1 MLKIPEKIFEEIIEH
16 LRSELPFE
24 GCGVLAGK
32 GNEVKKLIRLTNTKK
47 SPNAYLADPFEQL
60 NMLKEI
66 EREELEMLA
75 IYHSHPNN
83 EAYPSMEDIEK
94 AFYNEQLYMIV
105 SFLDEE
111 NPVARIFSIVNR
123 EISEEKFKV
132 F

>member
-47 SPNAYLADPFEQL
+47 SPNAYLADPFEQM

-94 AFYNEQLYMIV
+94 AFYNEQLYLIV
-105 SFLDEE
+105 SFLDKK

>member
-1 MLKIPEKIFEEIIEH
+1 MLEIPKKIFEEMIEH
-16 LRSELPFE
+16 LRSEFPFE

-32 GNEVKKLIRLTNTKK
+32 RNKVEKLIRLTNTKK
-47 SPNAYLADPFEQL
+47 SPTAYLADPFEQL

-66 EREELEMLA
+66 EREQIEMLA

-94 AFYNEQLYMIV
+94 AFYNEQLYLIV
-105 SFLDEE
+105 SFLDKK

>member
-1 MLKIPEKIFEEIIEH
+1 MLEIPKKIFEEMIEH
-16 LRSELPFE
+16 LRSEFPFE

-32 GNEVKKLIRLTNTKK
+32 RNKVEKLIRLTNTKK
-47 SPNAYLADPFEQL
+47 SPTAYLADPFEQL

-66 EREELEMLA
+66 EREQIEMLA

-83 EAYPSMEDIEK
+83 EAYTSMEDIEK
-94 AFYNEQLYMIV
+94 AFYNEQLYLIV
-105 SFLDEE
+105 SFLDKK

>member
-16 LRSELPFE
+16 LRSELTFE
-24 GCGVLAGK
+24 GCGVLSGK
-32 GNEVKKLIRLTNTKK
+32 GNEVKKLVRLTNTKK
-47 SPNAYLADPFEQL
+47 SPTAYLADPFEQL

-75 IYHSHPNN
+75 IYHSHPRN

-94 AFYNEQLYMIV
+94 AFYNEQFYLIV
-105 SFLDEE
+105 SFLDKE